1 MLRVIWILLVI
12 VSCQAF
18 SASEPRDTL
27 VVTNSKAWKP
37 FSFIN
42 DQGQPSG
49 LLVDYWQEYGR
60 VNNIDIQFLLVDW
73 SASLK
78 AVKDGEADVH
88 AGLLWS
94 LDRDKYLDY
103 SSPIITIDTQ
113 LFVNHTLIGMEV
125 AEFLSGEHPYV
136 VGVVSS
142 GYEQE
147 FTQKNFPQ
155 LKLQAF
161 ANNADMIEAAFD
173 GKIQAFVADLQV
185 ANFYLHSPKAAKL
198 FTGVYHMY
206 SGILRPAV
214 QQNDSKQ
221 LLALS
226 KGMNKI
232 SEEEKQRIFGRW
244 MYIETVYPT
253 FLGPLLALV
262 FVLVIITYLVVLK
275 MTVKAKTRQLEQAN
289 SELKYLSETDP
300 LTGLS
305 NRRHFYQEFSARV
318 SGKSSVGILLF
329 DIDDFKH
336 INDNYGHQ
344 VGDVVIQQ
352 VGKVIAELSESKDL
366 VGRVGGEEFA
376 IVINK
381 LSYQSVAERAQAV
394 CESIRHLQLSDD
406 GELKVTVSLGC
417 AYYPHGSEE
426 ICLSD
431 ADGLMYQAKAQG
443 KDRVVSH
450 YFESSVK
457 AKQIQFS

>member
-1 MLRVIWILLVI
+1 MRLIWILIVI
-12 VSCQAF
+12 ASGQAF
-18 SASEPRDTL
+18 CAPEPRDTL
-27 VVTNSKAWKP
+27 IVTNSKAWKP

-49 LLVDYWQEYGR
+49 ILIDYWQEYGR
-60 VNNIDIQFLLVDW
+60 VNNVDVQFLLVDW
-73 SASLK
+73 SDSLK
-78 AVKDGEADVH
+78 AVKEGEADVH

-94 LDRDKYLDY
+94 MDRDKYLDF
-103 SSPIITIDTQ
+103 SAPIITIDTQ
-113 LFVNHTLIGMEV
+113 LFVNHSLIGMEV
-125 AEFLSGEHPYV
+125 AEFLSGEHPYI
-136 VGVVSS
+136 VGVVNS

-161 ANNADMIEAAFD
+161 ANNEEMIEAAFD

-206 SGILRPAV
+206 SGIIRPAV
-214 QQNDSKQ
+214 QQNNSQ
-221 LLALS
+221 HLLALS

-253 FLGPLLALV
+253 FLAPVLALV
-262 FVLVIITYLVVLK
+262 FVLIAITYLVVLK
-275 MTVKAKTRQLEQAN
+275 MTVKAKTRELEKAN

-305 NRRHFYQEFSARV
+305 NRRHFYQEFSSRV
-318 SGKSSVGILLF
+318 GGKSTVGILLF

-352 VGKVIAELSESKDL
+352 VGRVIAELSEPNYL

-376 IVINK
+376 IVINR
-381 LSYQSVAERAQAV
+381 LSYQEVVARAQAV
-394 CESIRHLQLSDD
+394 CEFIRNLQLSDD
-406 GELKVTVSLGC
+406 GDLKVTVSLGC
-417 AYYPHGSEE
+417 AYYPHGSDD

-443 KDRVVSH
+443 KDRAVSH

-457 AKQIQFS
+457 EEHVQFS